1 MDDNKNE
8 YCNNYSGVSDFIF
21 IDSPFTVKEF
31 DNVIGEDINI
41 SKASF
46 KDPDEYSGEITL
58 SKCSKISG
66 IENLLEIIGAD
77 MKDSIA
83 IGDGFNDVKM
93 LEGAAL
99 SIAMG
104 NAPKEIKDISDYVT
118 DDIYEDGVF
127 NALRHFNLI

>member
-1 MDDNKNE
+1 
-8 YCNNYSGVSDFIF
+8 
-21 IDSPFTVKEF
+21 
-31 DNVIGEDINI
+31 
-41 SKASF
+41 
-46 KDPDEYSGEITL
+46 
-58 SKCSKISG
+58 
-66 IENLLEIIGAD
+66 

-83 IGDGFNDVKM
+83 IGDGFNDIKM

-127 NALRHFNLI
+127 NALKHFNLI